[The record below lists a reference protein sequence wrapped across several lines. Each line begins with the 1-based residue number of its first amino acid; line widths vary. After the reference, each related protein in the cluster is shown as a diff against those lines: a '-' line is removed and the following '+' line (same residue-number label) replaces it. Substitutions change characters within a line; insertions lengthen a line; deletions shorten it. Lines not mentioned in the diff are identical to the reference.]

1 MGDIRRKRRQ
11 NWPAMERVLVIL
23 VFSSQ
28 IIFASSQILGAG
40 TGEGSCRAAPFR
52 SSNVNWDVCPP
63 STACCSEDGYCRT
76 REEWKQLKF
85 RDCNGI
91 SNGIDLPLSVL
102 ILEEQLR
109 RGANAPGLNPEDNLT
124 NQLRNNQQN
133 QNHAFAN
140 QAQSNGFQNQQSN
153 RQNQQNSLQNQQ
165 SNLNQNNLN
174 NFLSNPNSPFTG
186 QLANNQVFAGTSSS
200 PGSSSSS
207 SSAISSFG
215 FVPNNPVFGQSSS
228 S

>member
-109 RGANAPGLNPEDNLT
+109 RGANSPGLNPEDTLT
-124 NQLRNNQQN
+124 NQIQNNQQN
-133 QNHAFAN
+133 NNQNNRFSQNQNNANSQNRFSNENNANSQNRFAN
-140 QAQSNGFQNQQSN
+140 Q
-153 RQNQQNSLQNQQ
+153 
-165 SNLNQNNLN
+165 
-174 NFLSNPNSPFTG
+174 
-186 QLANNQVFAGTSSS
+186 
-200 PGSSSSS
+200 
-207 SSAISSFG
+207 
-215 FVPNNPVFGQSSS
+215 
-228 S
+228 